1 MVTTADKTNPVISL
15 KDVSIRHDTSDRW
28 IGDQIDLDIYPGET
42 VLLLGPSGCGK
53 STVMLALAGLIP
65 NSVEADLRGQVL
77 CDGIDTK
84 HIDAGQL
91 AAKVGI
97 VFQDPDAQI
106 VTGSLL
112 DEVCFGLE
120 NLLVP
125 VDEIEIRALA
135 ALRRM
140 GLANS
145 REDALR
151 DPTELS
157 GGGRQRLAIACA
169 LALDPPVLL
178 LDEPTA
184 NLDPVAS
191 AEFYAALTTLKD
203 ASRAIVLVEHEL
215 DDALQ
220 LADRVVVLDGNG
232 TIIHDGTPAEVLG
245 RHARDLSERA
255 IWLPTTTGVA
265 LRLGLDADHE
275 RVLPLTVS
283 ELARALDAVE
293 TPEGTIA
300 PTTEP
305 GRSHDQV
312 LAQQNVAIDV
322 HAASVRI
329 GGVNVLHDVDLQ
341 IRSGEFLAIAGV
353 NGAGKSTLTRAIAGL
368 VPLSS
373 GSIAFAGTPLT
384 ALDIRQVGDRIGYV
398 FQNPEHQ
405 FLARTVRDELA
416 YGLRVRR
423 RCKHEIGDRVDRM
436 LGRFDL
442 ARYADVNPFLLSH
455 GEKRR
460 LSVATTLITEPKIL
474 ILDEP
479 TFGQDQARAREIV
492 SMICEL
498 NAAGITIIMITHDL
512 QLIADYADRVA
523 LLSQGRLHQVGATG
537 DILCDTMLIE
547 RAGLRPPPVRRI
559 ALAFARE
566 RPEWQAVYRSEQ
578 IRGITP

>member
-1 MVTTADKTNPVISL
+1 MATTADKTNPVISL
-15 KDVSIRHDTSDRW
+15 KDVSIRYDTSDRW

-65 NSVEADLRGQVL
+65 TSLEADLRGRVL
-77 CDGIDTK
+77 CGGINTR
-84 HIDAGQL
+84 HVDAGQL
-91 AAKVGI
+91 AGKVGI
-97 VFQDPDAQI
+97 VFQDPDAQV

-120 NLLVP
+120 NLLAP
-125 VDEIEIRALA
+125 VDEIETRALT

-140 GLANS
+140 GLADS
-145 REDALR
+145 REEALR
-151 DPTELS
+151 TPTELS

-169 LALDPPVLL
+169 LALDPPVLV

-232 TIIHDGTPAEVLG
+232 TIIHDGAPAEVLG
-245 RHARDLSERA
+245 RHARDLSERG
-255 IWLPTTTGVA
+255 IWLPTATGVA
-265 LRLGLDADHE
+265 LRLGLDADPE
-275 RVLPLTVS
+275 RELPLTVS
-283 ELARALDAVE
+283 ELAPALDAVE
-293 TPEGTIA
+293 APEGTIVS
-300 PTTEP
+300 TTDP
-305 GRSHDQV
+305 GRSRDQV
-312 LAQQNVAIDV
+312 LAQQDVLIDV
-322 HAASVRI
+322 HAASVRL
-329 GGVNVLHDVDLQ
+329 GGVTVLHGVDLR
-341 IRSGEFLAIAGV
+341 IMSGEFLAIAGI

-373 GSIAFAGTPLT
+373 GSIALAGTPLT
-384 ALDIRQVGDRIGYV
+384 ALDVRQVGDRIGYV

-405 FLARTVRDELA
+405 FLARTARDELA

-423 RCKHEIGDRVDRM
+423 RPKHEVDDRVDRM
-436 LGRFDL
+436 LARFEL

-460 LSVATTLITEPKIL
+460 LSVATALITEPKIL

-492 SMICEL
+492 NMICEL
-498 NAAGITIIMITHDL
+498 NATGITIIIITHDL
-512 QLIADYADRVA
+512 QLIADYADRVT
-523 LLSQGRLHQVGATG
+523 LLSQGRLLDVGATG
-537 DILCDTMLIE
+537 EILCDTRLIE
-547 RAGLRPPPVRRI
+547 RAGLRPPPVRHI
-559 ALAFARE
+559 ALALARE
-566 RPEWQAVYRSEQ
+566 KPEWRTVYRTGQ
-578 IRGITP
+578 IREIAP